1 MPISLEELEHTY
13 QAAADGVD
21 KLKKGTAWL
30 IQLFK
35 SDPARAIEL
44 ANRFARQAYALEC
57 TREAGLSHWIIGR
70 ASTLLH
76 DFDTAVSEFERAKSA
91 FEQCNDYEAL
101 GNVYHCIAD
110 VHEQTN
116 NFEASLSVYAD
127 AIRYLEGQQSVSCRQ
142 TLTRVLNGFGIVQ
155 CKIADY
161 SLGLTCFYKALE
173 LSQEIGDKKI
183 LTQTHVNISTA
194 YMHVGD
200 VSNALESYNTAL
212 ALAQEMNNELSIAII
227 RTNIGSIYFQF
238 KDYQSALGHYLQAL
252 QFFSGHQYS
261 SPYDGLL
268 TLYTNIGSTFEAMN
282 NYAVALE
289 YFGKA
294 LVLARKQHSK
304 WGMMLSYHGIGGIYL
319 KLQDIVKAE
328 EYLLYSLS
336 LSKELDTRLEEAE
349 ARLSIALCRM
359 AAEKYEEGMELLL
372 QALSLAYLVESP
384 PTIAKII
391 EHILDLPTDYLTKAQ
406 RANYRRQ
413 YRINTQTLFSEQ
425 REGTIKQDLLRLELQ
440 YTLRQMQSIHL
451 PDDEAEDMSSTLQ
464 LSNRKRVDSLTYI
477 LKKENEP
484 LHKAP
489 DSISV
494 FTLGGFRLVINGR
507 EIDRNDWKNRKKARD
522 IFKYLLL
529 NHRKSVPFDTLIDVL
544 WEDAGARDLLPSLW
558 NAASVIRKIL
568 QPELLAQTQSQ
579 YLLVQD
585 NCYTLNLGEICF
597 IDFVEFQSLI
607 ASADSV
613 DELQRKI
620 PYFEK
625 AIALYQGDFL
635 KEDQLAEWT
644 TFEREKMKEQYL
656 QALMFVAEDCRT
668 RHQRAKATE
677 YLRLALEA
685 DRVYEEAYRRL
696 FSLYV
701 PDNDR
706 AEVQKWAKFC
716 IDSYQKEYGEAPPA
730 SLRKMMGFA
739 G

>member
-1 MPISLEELEHTY
+1 MSILEELEQSYRT
-13 QAAADGVD
+13 AAEGID
-21 KLKKGTAWL
+21 KLIKGTTWL
-30 IQLFK
+30 IQLYK
-35 SDPARAIEL
+35 SDPVRAIEVARHCVASAQEL
-44 ANRFARQAYALEC
+44 ARP
-57 TREAGLSHWIIGR
+57 REEGLSHWIIGR
-70 ASTLLH
+70 ASTLLR
-76 DFDTAVSEFERAKSA
+76 DYETALEEMNKAKLA
-91 FEQCNDYEAL
+91 FEQCKDYDAL
-101 GNVYHCIAD
+101 GNVYHCIGD
-110 VHEQTN
+110 IYEKNN
-116 NFEASLSVYAD
+116 NFEAALSVYAD
-127 AIRYLEGQQSVSCRQ
+127 AIGFLEGQQSEQCRQ
-142 TLTRVLNGFGIVQ
+142 ILARVLNGFGIIQ

-173 LSQEIGDKKI
+173 LSQDIGDKTI
-183 LTQTHVNISTA
+183 LAQTYVNISTS

-200 VSNALESYNTAL
+200 VSNALVSYNTAL
-212 ALAQEMNNELSIAII
+212 SLAQETNNELSIAII

-252 QFFSGHQYS
+252 QYFSEHADS
-261 SPYDGLL
+261 VPYDGLM

-294 LVLARKQHSK
+294 LVLARKHHSK
-304 WGMMLSYHGIGGIYL
+304 WGMMLSYHGIGSIYL
-319 KLQDIVKAE
+319 KLHDIVKAE

-349 ARLSIALCRM
+349 SRLSIALCRM
-359 AAEKYEEGMELLL
+359 VAEKYEEGMELLL

-425 REGTIKQDLLRLELQ
+425 REGTIKRDLLRLELQ

-464 LSNRKRVDSLTYI
+464 LSNRKRVDSLTDI

-568 QPELLAQTQSQ
+568 QPELPAQTQSQ

-585 NCYTLNLGEICF
+585 NCYMLNLGEICF

-607 ASADSV
+607 ASADSI
-613 DELQRKI
+613 DDHQRKI

-656 QALMFVAEDCRT
+656 QALMFVAKDCAERK
-668 RHQRAKATE
+668 QRSKATE
-677 YLRLALEA
+677 YIRLALEA
-685 DRVYEEAYRRL
+685 DRVYEEAYTLL
-696 FSLYV
+696 FTLYS
-701 PDNDR
+701 PDKDKIE
-706 AEVQKWAKFC
+706 AQKWAKFC
-716 IDSYQKEYGEAPPA
+716 IDSYQKEYAAEPPA
-730 SLRKMMGFA
+730 VLKKLMGIL
-739 G
+739 